1 LRLRTALAGLKAA
14 LRQPD
19 GNSELIKER
28 LDWYRNVMGSVE
40 AKLARDRAD
49 LKGILTSKQVGAMVL
64 LGVLN

>member
-1 LRLRTALAGLKAA
+1 

-19 GNSELIKER
+19 GNSELINEK
-28 LDWYRNVMGSVE
+28 LDWYRSVMGSVE